1 MAGRTKERGP
11 RWKADEAREVLAQ
24 WRRSGMS
31 AAAFARERGLSSM
44 RLSYWAKQL
53 GSEPTAPV
61 QFVPVALGAASN
73 ADAVIEIAHGG
84 VTLRVRE
91 SLDAEHV
98 GQLCAA
104 LVRAVRPC

>member
-11 RWKADEAREVLAQ
+11 RWKVDEAREVLVQ
-24 WRRSGMS
+24 WRRSGKS
-31 AAAFARERGLSSM
+31 AAAFARERGLSAM

-53 GSEPTAPV
+53 GSEPAAPV
-61 QFVPVALGAASN
+61 KFVPIALGAARGT
-73 ADAVIEIAHGG
+73 DAVIEIVHGEL
-84 VTLRVRE
+84 TLRVRE

-104 LVRAVRPC
+104 LVRTVRPC

>member
-24 WRRSGMS
+24 WRRSGKS
-31 AAAFARERGLSSM
+31 AAAFARERGLSSV

-53 GSEPTAPV
+53 GSEPAPV
-61 QFVPVALGAASN
+61 KFVPVALGAASV
-73 ADAVIEIAHGG
+73 ADAVIEIVHGG

-91 SLDAEHV
+91 SLDAERV

-104 LVRAVRPC
+104 LMRATRPC